1 MFDNDVEERGGKG
14 GSKEQE
20 KIEEEEG
27 EDKKI
32 WTVSGASVEKKIL
45 AWNLCGQMKTSQWL
59 PNMFLLNY
67 VHYRR
72 VDK

>member
-32 WTVSGASVEKKIL
+32 RTVSGASVEKKIL
-45 AWNLCGQMKTSQWL
+45 A
-59 PNMFLLNY
+59 
-67 VHYRR
+67 
-72 VDK
+72 